1 MSAVLLHSIGDD
13 VYPLIEV
20 KEISKRFGGIQALNN
35 VSMTIE
41 KGDTLALV
49 GENGAGKSTL
59 AKIIAGVQGYDSG
72 ELLLEGRRVSFRDT
86 NEAIDSGIG
95 IVLQEFNLVPDLS
108 IAENLYL
115 SDCAR
120 GTTKTLLNRKD
131 MRKRAL
137 ELYSQIGWDLPVDPD
152 ILVSNLSVAEQQIL
166 EILKGIAYEAR
177 LLILDE
183 PTAALSPRE
192 VDKLFQLVRR
202 LQKNHGTT
210 VVFVT
215 HKIEEIFE
223 LSNRIV
229 VLRDGEKTN
238 DFVTAE
244 TTPDELIASMVGRE
258 IGDLFSIRKRREPGE
273 ILLQAQNVNNG
284 PRCRGCDIT
293 VRRGE
298 IVGLSGLVGA
308 GRTEFARAIFGAD
321 KLKEGAVSTGSRS
334 QIFRSPRKAIQ
345 QGIGMLPENRKS
357 HGLIVNMS
365 IQDNLLLAH
374 YALGSGMILAKRE
387 GDRIV
392 RKRVDD
398 LRIRIGEVSDPV
410 DSLSG
415 GNQQKVVFAK
425 WLTLDPDI
433 LILDEPTRGIDIGA
447 KYEIY
452 TLIDQLVQEGKGIIL
467 ISSELPEILALS
479 DRILVMNSGTIV
491 KELDWSEADEEKIIR
506 YASSASTNEVENS

>member
-1 MSAVLLHSIGDD
+1 M
-13 VYPLIEV
+13 YPLIEA
-20 KEISKRFGGIQALNN
+20 KGINKRFGGIQALRNM
-35 VSMTIE
+35 SMTIE
-41 KGDTLALV
+41 KGDIIALV

-59 AKIIAGVQGYDSG
+59 AKIIAGVQSLDSG
-72 ELLLEGRRVSFRDT
+72 EILLDGEHILFRDT
-86 NEAIDSGIG
+86 NDAIDAGVG
-95 IVLQEFNLVPDLS
+95 IVLQEFNLVPDLT

-120 GTTKTLLNRKD
+120 GTTKSVLRRKD
-131 MRKRAL
+131 MRDRAL
-137 ELYSQIGWDLPVDPD
+137 ELYKQIGWDLPVDPD
-152 ILVSNLSVAEQQIL
+152 VIVSRLSVAEQQIL

-202 LQKNHGTT
+202 LQKNQGTT

-238 DFVTAE
+238 EFITSE
-244 TTPDELIASMVGRE
+244 TNPDELISSMVGRDV
-258 IGDLFSIRKRREPGE
+258 GDLFSIRTRRKPGE
-273 ILLQAQNVNNG
+273 VLLKAQNVKNG
-284 PRCRGCDIT
+284 SRCRGCNIT

-298 IVGLSGLVGA
+298 IVGLAGLVGA

-321 KLKEGAVSTGSRS
+321 KMKEGTVSVGSDT
-334 QIFRSPRKAIQ
+334 QTFRSPRKAIRK
-345 QGIGMLPENRKS
+345 GIGMLPENRKN

-365 IQDNLLLAH
+365 IEDNLLLAFH
-374 YALGSGMILAKRE
+374 ALGPGMMLAKRE
-387 GDRIV
+387 GGDLV
-392 RKRVDD
+392 KQRVED
-398 LRIRIGEVSDPV
+398 LRIRIGVVSDPV
-410 DSLSG
+410 NSLSG
-415 GNQQKVVFAK
+415 GNQQKVVLAK
-425 WLTLDPDI
+425 WLTMNPDV

-452 TLIDQLVQEGKGIIL
+452 MLINQLVREGKGIIL

-479 DRILVMNSGTIV
+479 DRILVMNSGSIV
-491 KELDWSEADEEKIIR
+491 KELDWSEADEETIIR
-506 YASSASTNEVENS
+506 YASSASIYKEEKA